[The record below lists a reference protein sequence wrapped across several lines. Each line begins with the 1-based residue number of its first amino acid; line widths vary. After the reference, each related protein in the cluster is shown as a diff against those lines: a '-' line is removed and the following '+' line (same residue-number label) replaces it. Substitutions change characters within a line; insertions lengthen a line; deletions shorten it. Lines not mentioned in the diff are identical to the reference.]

1 MDALPNPHLP
11 NPKPFLLSRSKMTH
25 HVTQKRVEF
34 MLSFFN
40 CPDLRIHQSFH
51 FSPAKQ
57 VVKYVPEKHVAVK
70 GVSVILKFVL
80 DGSSVRYYRAQ
91 HDIKVIFIARP
102 SVDPIKC

>member
-1 MDALPNPHLP
+1 M
-11 NPKPFLLSRSKMTH
+11 
-25 HVTQKRVEF
+25 
-34 MLSFFN
+34 
-40 CPDLRIHQSFH
+40 
-51 FSPAKQ
+51 
-57 VVKYVPEKHVAVK
+57 VKYVPEKHVSVK